1 MLLDSFKCK
10 YELMRGFLDNVHLAA
25 PLVVVGDPLTV
36 PGSGRPVVLI
46 EGEPAGD
53 WGHLAD
59 HLQGGG

>member
-1 MLLDSFKCK
+1 
-10 YELMRGFLDNVHLAA
+10 MRGFLDNVHLAA